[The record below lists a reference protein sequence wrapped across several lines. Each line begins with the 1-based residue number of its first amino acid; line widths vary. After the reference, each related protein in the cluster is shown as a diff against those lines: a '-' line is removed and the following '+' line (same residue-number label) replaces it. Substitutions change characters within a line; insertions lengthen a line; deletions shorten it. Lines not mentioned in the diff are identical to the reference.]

1 MTGKKADHKTL
12 ASTIPKPAAGI
23 LKYLQLLID
32 SFTYFPK
39 NVPSKH
45 RWVQRR
51 QKGDVPGTAF
61 KHRARASHMYPALTP
76 QGTQ

>member
-1 MTGKKADHKTL
+1 MPDISYLLCLRYHTLCIMTGKKADHKTL

-23 LKYLQLLID
+23 LKYLQLLIE

-45 RWVQRR
+45 R
-51 QKGDVPGTAF
+51 
-61 KHRARASHMYPALTP
+61 
-76 QGTQ
+76 